1 MGQPPHWY
9 PADQHPQPPESG
21 LIDWL
26 CDQGSLTL
34 RLTDAGAND
43 FRVELLAQSSQ
54 PAREDEARALGLPP
68 GEPVWVREVLL
79 HTGGAP
85 RVFARS
91 VAPLAAIS
99 ASNIDLQ
106 SLGSNSLGLLL
117 FSNPDVSRGPLQI
130 SRYPSAWLPSPWREQ
145 AAKCWARRSHFSD
158 GQLQLLV
165 CEVFLPGWPQ
175 A

>member
-1 MGQPPHWY
+1 M
-9 PADQHPQPPESG
+9 
-21 LIDWL
+21 DWL

-34 RLTDAGAND
+34 RLTEAGSKD

-54 PAREDEARALGLPP
+54 PARADEAQALGVPA
-68 GEPVWVREVLL
+68 GEPMWVREVLL
-79 HTGGAP
+79 HTGGSP

-91 VAPLAAIS
+91 VAPLAAVDAS
-99 ASNIDLQ
+99 AIDLQ

-130 SRYPSAWLPSPWREQ
+130 SRYPAAWLPSPWRGQ
-145 AAKCWARRSHFSD
+145 ATDCWARRSRFSD